1 MNSAPPAAADAP
13 ETGASPQ
20 PVEVRLLDKS
30 YLVACAED
38 ERAGLVDAARLLDER
53 LRSMKQAS
61 KGSTLERISVLA
73 ALNLAHE
80 RLQAEQAL
88 QEQQRQ
94 LERLLQD
101 VEKQLNRLPA
111 DRKQN

>member
-1 MNSAPPAAADAP
+1 MNSAPRAGAEAP
-13 ETGASPQ
+13 DPTAGAQ

-30 YLVACAED
+30 YLVACSDD

-61 KGSTLERISVLA
+61 KGATLERISVLA

-101 VEKQLNRLPA
+101 VERQLNRLPIESSG
-111 DRKQN
+111 N